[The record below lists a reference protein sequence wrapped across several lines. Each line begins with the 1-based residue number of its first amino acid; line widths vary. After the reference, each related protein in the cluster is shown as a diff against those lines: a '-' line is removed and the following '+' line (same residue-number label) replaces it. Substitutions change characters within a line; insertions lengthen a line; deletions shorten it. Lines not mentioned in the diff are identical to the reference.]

1 MQMYLSIIV
10 TAFLFSYWLFKKK
23 FKAKP
28 LSIPINVETG
38 DIIHGAFGSLLA
50 NLSLH
55 QMYIDVMAGILLY
68 LAYQFA
74 GFLRKGDAVDKDI
87 ATFTAGY
94 FGTLIMGGI
103 KL

>member
-1 MQMYLSIIV
+1 MYLSIAV
-10 TAFLFSYWLFKKK
+10 TALLFSYWLLRKRYKMR
-23 FKAKP
+23 P
-28 LSIPINVETG
+28 LKLPVNVETG
-38 DIIHGAFGSLLA
+38 DIIHAAFGSLLA

-55 QMYIDVMAGILLY
+55 GMYIDVMVGILLY

-94 FGTLIMGGI
+94 FGTIITGGI
-103 KL
+103 PL